1 MTQILRSFGDES
13 RTFLWE
19 SRAFGALRVPTSWHA
34 PVRNIM
40 TLYKY
45 AGKEMRYAVEEDH
58 YGDTGQAQIDINY
71 SEKTVDDAGNIVRAL
86 GVSGCG
92 GE

>member
-1 MTQILRSFGDES
+1 
-13 RTFLWE
+13 
-19 SRAFGALRVPTSWHA
+19 
-34 PVRNIM
+34 M

-45 AGKEMRYAVEEDH
+45 AGKEMRYAVEEDN

-71 SEKTVDDAGNIVRAL
+71 SQKTVDDAGNIVRAL
-86 GVSGCG
+86 GLSGCG